1 MKLDNQLKKE
11 VKPFLKWAGGKTQL
25 LDQLTMRL
33 PLKFKRYFEPFIGGG
48 ALLFYLKPKY
58 AFINDI
64 NKALINTYIVIR
76 DDYEKLIDYITKLDR
91 YNEINET
98 YYLSIRDMYNY
109 HLRNNY
115 YNLETAGLMI
125 WLNKHCF
132 NGLYRVNSNG
142 EFNVPWSNG
151 KSKSI
156 DPLNITRVGKYLK
169 KITISNIDF
178 EEFVKNCRRDDFVY
192 FDPPYMPESKTANFT
207 SYNQNNFG
215 VEEHLR
221 LAKVFKELSQRKVF
235 CMLSNSNT
243 DFVKDLYKDFNID
256 LVEAKRSINV
266 DSTKRTT
273 KELIITNYTRF

>member
-25 LDQLTMRL
+25 LDQLSMRL
-33 PLKFKRYFEPFIGGG
+33 PLKFKRYFEPFIGAG

-64 NKALINTYIVIR
+64 NKALINTYTVIR
-76 DDYEKLIDYITKLDR
+76 DDYEKLIDYIIKLDR
-91 YNEINET
+91 AEINES

-142 EFNVPWSNG
+142 EFNVPWSKG

-192 FDPPYMPESKTANFT
+192 FDPPYVAESRTANFT
-207 SYNQNNFG
+207 SYNQNDFG
-215 VEEHLR
+215 IEEHLR

>member
-25 LDQLTMRL
+25 LDQLSMRL
-33 PLKFKRYFEPFIGGG
+33 PLKFKRYFEPFIGAG

-64 NKALINTYIVIR
+64 NKALINTYTVIR
-76 DDYEKLIDYITKLDR
+76 DDYEKLIDYIIKLDR
-91 YNEINET
+91 AEINES

-142 EFNVPWSNG
+142 EFNVPWSKG

-192 FDPPYMPESKTANFT
+192 FDPPYVAESKTANFT
-207 SYNQNNFG
+207 SYNQNDFG
-215 VEEHLR
+215 IEEHLR

>member
-25 LDQLTMRL
+25 LDQLSMRL
-33 PLKFKRYFEPFIGGG
+33 PLKFKRYFEPFIGAG

-64 NKALINTYIVIR
+64 NKALINTYTVIR

-91 YNEINET
+91 AEINES

-142 EFNVPWSNG
+142 EFNVPWSKG

-192 FDPPYMPESKTANFT
+192 FDPPYIPESKTANFT
-207 SYNQNNFG
+207 SYNQNDFG